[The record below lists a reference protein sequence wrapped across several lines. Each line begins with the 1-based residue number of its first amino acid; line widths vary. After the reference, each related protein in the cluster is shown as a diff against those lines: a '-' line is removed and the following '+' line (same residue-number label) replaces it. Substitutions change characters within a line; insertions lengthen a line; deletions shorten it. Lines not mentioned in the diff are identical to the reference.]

1 MYQEENLPRLLEDIV
16 GREHVTEV
24 TAAQSDYGVD
34 GLRPAMVVVPGDRQQ
49 ISEVIQAAG
58 KANAGIISWGGG
70 TMMGRGQIPSA
81 YDIALAL
88 GRVREIVDFDVPNLT
103 VTAQAGLPLSQLQ
116 ENLAEER
123 QFLPLDPFWPER
135 ATVGG
140 TVAANAS
147 GPSRLRYGAARDLVL
162 GMRVVLATGEMIHVG
177 GKTVKNVAGYDLTKM
192 FIGSYGSLGII
203 TEVTFRLLPQPQH
216 KRALRIAFATLG
228 DAQKF
233 AARILDSEL
242 LPTTLS
248 ILNGPGSKAIT
259 GAGPDTCAVVMG
271 IEGSP
276 ETVERQVKQM
286 AAMAGSAGASSIHA
300 LDGSEVDLLLT
311 AVRDFA
317 PAAWQAHPEGMA
329 LTANLPISRTA
340 EVVSEWE
347 RSAEEQGLTVSCVI
361 GAGVGT
367 VHGQTTAAATSQLVE
382 LYNRMV
388 AAAER
393 LGGHCTLD
401 RAAPQVKEQVQVWS
415 TPREEWQLAKALKQK
430 FDPRGL
436 FNRGRFVGGI

>member
-1 MYQEENLPRLLEDIV
+1 MVQQGNLPRLLEDIV
-16 GREHVTEV
+16 GREHITESA
-24 TAAQSDYGVD
+24 AAQSEYGVD
-34 GLRPAMVVVPGDRQQ
+34 GLRPALVVAPGDRQQ
-49 ISEVIQAAG
+49 ISEVIRAAG
-58 KANAGIISWGGG
+58 QANAGIISWGGG
-70 TMMGRGQIPSA
+70 TMMGRGQIPAA
-81 YDIALAL
+81 YDIALML
-88 GRVREIVDFDVPNLT
+88 GRVREIVDFDVANLT
-103 VTAQAGLPLSQLQ
+103 VTVQAGLPLSQLQ
-116 ENLAEER
+116 EHLAQER

-135 ATVGG
+135 ASAGG

-162 GMRVVLATGEMIHVG
+162 GMRVVVATGEMIHVG
-177 GKTVKNVAGYDLTKM
+177 GKTVKNVAGYDLSKM

-216 KRALRIAFATLG
+216 KRALRIVFAALG

-233 AARILDSEL
+233 AMRILDSEL

-248 ILNGPGSKAIT
+248 ILNGPGSNSIT
-259 GAGPDTCAVVMG
+259 GADPETCNLVMG
-271 IEGSP
+271 IEGST

-286 AAMAGSAGASSIHA
+286 AVLAGSAGASSIQA
-300 LDGSEVDLLLT
+300 LDGPELDALLS

-317 PAAWQAHPEGMA
+317 PTAWQAHPEGMA

-340 EVVSEWE
+340 EVVSEWKQ
-347 RSAEEQGLTVSCVI
+347 SAADLGLTVSCVI
-361 GAGVGT
+361 AAGVGT
-367 VHGQTTAAATSQLVE
+367 VQGQTTAAATSQLVA
-382 LYNRMV
+382 LYNSLV

-393 LGGHCTLD
+393 VGGHCALD

-415 TPREEWQLAKALKQK
+415 TPREEWRLAQALKQK
-430 FDPRGL
+430 FDPQGL